1 MNIGAE
7 GGWAAKTTDAEARK
21 TSGVKQEF
29 EVENECR
36 RERQEDSEQQSL
48 KSVFFSCLVQYWWTN
63 IYFDACIWH
72 YTYCCLKSNTGE
84 EKIKYSSTSVTDQ
97 VVDADDAGDSS
108 EVIDDQI
115 FLKKMEKKS
124 QVDRQHV
131 ARQRWSNDVLT
142 PSSGNKV

>member
-36 RERQEDSEQQSL
+36 RERWEDSEQQSL
-48 KSVFFSCLVQYWWTN
+48 KSVFFSYMIQYWWTN
-63 IYFDACIWH
+63 IYFDSSGFGI
-72 YTYCCLKSNTGE
+72 TYSCLKNNTGE
-84 EKIKYSSTSVTDQ
+84 ERIKYSSTSVTDQ

-115 FLKKMEKKS
+115 LKKKPGKKI
-124 QVDRQHV
+124 
-131 ARQRWSNDVLT
+131 T
-142 PSSGNKV
+142 G